1 MHSLSVL
8 KKELITSESA
18 VLYFDIPQELKD
30 EFRYT
35 SGQYITLEANL
46 GGEAVRRAYSLC
58 SAPYEEALSIGV
70 KCVKGGLMS
79 NYLVKDLQ
87 AGDDINI
94 MKPQGKFVLKPEAD
108 KTRSHYFFAAGSGI
122 TPVLSMIKSVLES
135 EARSTCYLLYGNRKL
150 EDIMFKKE
158 LEKLADYYKDQL
170 VIEYSLTQPQK
181 EKKSGISGLL
191 GAKKLL
197 WNGKVG
203 RIDGPMIKT
212 FVQEH
217 EGSHKEKHYYVCG
230 PGRMI
235 EQCERSL
242 AAIGVDSKSIHK
254 EYFTSSSGTNS
265 AEKVTS
271 GDTKTLHVKLDGEE
285 FDVEMTDDQ
294 NIVDAL
300 LEIKKEVPYSCT
312 AGACSTCIAKV
323 TQGEVKMDTCL
334 ALDEEEIAE
343 GYILTCQAHLVTE
356 EVSVDF
362 DV

>member
-1 MHSLSVL
+1 MHTLHVL
-8 KKELITSESA
+8 QKDVITAESA
-18 VLYFDIPQELKD
+18 VLHFEIPTELRD

-35 SGQYITLEANL
+35 SGQYITLEATIA
-46 GGEAVRRAYSLC
+46 GEAVRRAYSLC
-58 SAPYEEALSIGV
+58 SAPHEEKMSIGV
-70 KCVKGGLMS
+70 KCVEGGKMS
-79 NYLVKDLQ
+79 NYLVKELK
-87 AGDDINI
+87 AGDPIQV
-94 MKPQGKFVLKPEAD
+94 MKPQGKFVLTTEAE

-150 EDIMFKKE
+150 EDVMFKAE
-158 LEKLADYYKDQL
+158 LDQLADYYKDQL
-170 VIEYSLTQPQK
+170 IIEYSLTQPEK
-181 EKKSGISGLL
+181 EKKSGLSGLL
-191 GAKKLL
+191 GGKKLL
-197 WNGKVG
+197 WGGKVG
-203 RIDGPMIKT
+203 RIDGPMIKN

-217 EGSHKEKHYYVCG
+217 EGRRIEKHYYVCG

-265 AEKVTS
+265 AEKVMS

-323 TQGEVKMDTCL
+323 TSGEVKMETCL
-334 ALDEEEIAE
+334 ALDEDELAE
-343 GYILTCQAHLVTE
+343 GYILTCQAHLVTD